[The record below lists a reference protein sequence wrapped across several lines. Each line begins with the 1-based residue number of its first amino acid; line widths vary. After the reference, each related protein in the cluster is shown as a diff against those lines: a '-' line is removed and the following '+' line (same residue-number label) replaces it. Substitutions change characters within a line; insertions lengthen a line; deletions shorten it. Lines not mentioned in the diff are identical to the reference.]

1 MPPHWFHRKWNIKFG
16 YDPYIASEVDKII
29 DRGGAHDIIKR
40 TLRNGVLMDFILPLF
55 TNNISSPPY
64 EVLNFFEPE
73 DLKAVSTWY
82 EIYNRFGR
90 EGIEIAVLHVV
101 LDYIEQRHLDGFTK
115 KEIKVRLWKYMGE
128 LLEVSKLDECV
139 LKLYDEIYEEV
150 ISLGPPSPKRIQKR
164 VKQSREMRNLYGV
177 VEIFPEGK
185 ILPTTTGINYI
196 KKRIKEGRK
205 IHVRFKKG
213 AYGPCLLER
222 TISSIE
228 ELDAAL
234 DKMRKLKPSR
244 T

>member
-1 MPPHWFHRKWNIKFG
+1 MPSHWFHRKWYIKFG

-29 DRGGAHDIIKR
+29 DRRGAHDIIKR

-55 TNNISSPPY
+55 TNDISPPPY
-64 EVLNFFEPE
+64 EVLNFAGLE
-73 DLKAVSTWY
+73 DRKAVLTWY
-82 EIYNRFGR
+82 EIYDRFGR

-115 KEIKVRLWKYMGE
+115 KEIKVRLWEYMGE
-128 LLEVSKLDECV
+128 LLEVSKLDESV
-139 LKLYDEIYEEV
+139 LKLYDEIYKEV
-150 ISLGPPSPKRIQKR
+150 ISLGPPSPKRIKKR
-164 VKQSREMRNLYGV
+164 VEQSREMRNLYGV

-205 IHVRFKKG
+205 IYIRFKKS

-222 TISSIE
+222 SISSIE
-228 ELDAAL
+228 ELDAIL
-234 DKMRKLKPSR
+234 DKVRKLKLSSI
-244 T
+244 